1 MEIVYSRNFIKS
13 AKILPKTAKIKLAN
27 LLEILKNDIFNSK
40 LHLKPLTGKMKGF
53 YSIRIARD
61 WRVIL
66 NFTLNNNTI
75 FLIDIG
81 HRKDI
86 YK

>member
-1 MEIVYSRNFIKS
+1 M
-13 AKILPKTAKIKLAN
+13 LPKAVKIKLGN
-27 LLEILKNDIFNSK
+27 LLEILKTDIFNPRFR
-40 LHLKPLTGKMKGF
+40 LKPLTGKLKGF
-53 YSIRIARD
+53 YSIRITRD

-66 NFTLNNNTI
+66 NFTLNNDTI
-75 FLIDIG
+75 FLIDVS